1 MPPSSQGGENV
12 VLVAVRAEGEL
23 PKTALAWA
31 LTHVVRPGDLVTLL
45 AVLPDLHDSAG
56 KGVWRRMLRG
66 FPKLN
71 AATDARRRERRCQIS
86 ASCSQMALQIDGHS
100 EINVRIKVLGSE
112 AEISPGGGAVVA
124 AEAKRIGA
132 DWVVLDKQL
141 KQEEKHCMEQLQCNI
156 VAMKGSHAR
165 VLRLNLGE
173 TQRPRLNVSSSSCA
187 LKLEPSEIYP
197 YNKIVKNS
205 LSNSSTGSSSMYVC
219 GNNPLFS
226 EVQTKK
232 LMISRGTGSWND
244 LYAYDTD
251 GSSRAS
257 PRYANPA
264 LQVSHDAGHTDA
276 CRAHPN
282 NNHHH
287 SGSGSYPSLQ
297 SHHDGV
303 YWIPEYISE
312 DTPIAQRCKSSEHSN
327 KPPTTVRTLQ
337 EEFSEYDK
345 KSLLQKLKL
354 HQYLTKERTHMSDV
368 REAVSLHGSTP
379 SIPPPL
385 CSLCR
390 HKAPLFGNP
399 PRQFTYQELEE
410 ATHGFSD
417 ENLLA
422 DGWSGRVH
430 RGMLQDGRAVA
441 VKQLKTTGRNN
452 LHGVEEFLAEV
463 EMLSRAQH
471 RNVVMLVGFCTE
483 ESVRVLVYEYIC
495 NGSLDFH
502 LYGQEKAPL
511 DCHARVKIAI
521 GVARGLRY
529 LHEDCRVGFVVHRDI
544 RPNNI
549 LLTHDLDPL
558 FGDLSITRQRAE
570 YSPCVDTNL
579 PQTFG
584 HLAPE
589 YIEYGIETEKA
600 DVYAFGVVLLE
611 LITGCRAMDSSRPK
625 GQQFLA
631 EWARPLLSLA
641 AMDGQSCTVMVN
653 RYLDPRLDQGQV
665 GLLSQPLRAM
675 TCAASLCLRREPETR
690 PSMSKVLRVLE
701 GNALVDAHVSVGSIG
716 SRSGRI
722 SDGRFLGDGT
732 RVQTGGSMSLR
743 FPNEVVSGALCA
755 DQAWSLF
762 S

>member
-1 MPPSSQGGENV
+1 MLPSSQGGGESV

-23 PKTALAWA
+23 SKTALAWA
-31 LTHVVRPGDLVTLL
+31 LTHIVRPGDLVTLL

-66 FPKLN
+66 FPKFN

-100 EINVRIKVLGSE
+100 EINVRIKVVGSE
-112 AEISPGGGAVVA
+112 EEISPGGGGVVA
-124 AEAKRIGA
+124 AEANRIGA

-173 TQRPRLNVSSSSCA
+173 TQRPCLNISSSSSA

-197 YNKIVKNS
+197 YSKIIKNS

-232 LMISRGTGSWND
+232 LIISRETSSLND
-244 LYAYDTD
+244 LYASDSD
-251 GSSRAS
+251 GSRRAS

-264 LQVSHDAGHTDA
+264 LEFNNRDAG
-276 CRAHPN
+276 
-282 NNHHH
+282 
-287 SGSGSYPSLQ
+287 
-297 SHHDGV
+297 HDGV

-312 DTPIAQRCKSSEHSN
+312 DAPIVQRCSSSERSN
-327 KPPTTVRTLQ
+327 KPPTTVGNLKG
-337 EEFSEYDK
+337 EFSEYDM

-354 HQYLTKERTHMSDV
+354 HRYLAKERMHVSDV

-390 HKAPLFGNP
+390 HKAPLFGKP

-452 LHGVEEFLAEV
+452 LRGVEEFLAEV

-471 RNVVMLVGFCTE
+471 RNVVMLVGFCIE
-483 ESVRVLVYEYIC
+483 ENVRVLVYEYIC

-511 DCHARVKIAI
+511 DWHARVKIAM

-558 FGDLSITRQRAE
+558 FGDLSITRRQTE
-570 YSPCVDTNL
+570 YSPCVGTNV

-611 LITGCRAMDSSRPK
+611 LITGCRAMDTSRPK

-631 EWARPLLSLA
+631 EWARPLLSQA

-665 GLLSQPLRAM
+665 GLVSQPFRAM

-701 GNALVDAHVSVGSIG
+701 GNALVDAHVSVDSIG

-722 SDGRFLGDGT
+722 SGDHFPGDGT
-732 RVQTGGSMSLR
+732 RIQMGGSMSLR
-743 FPNEVVSGALCA
+743 FPNEVVSGSLCA
-755 DQAWSLF
+755 DQAWPLF